1 MTSEIET
8 GRAGALF
15 EDFLKDEGIYEES
28 MEVAIKRVVAFQ
40 LAQAMKDQKITKVE
54 MARRL
59 ETSRSQLDRL
69 LDPNY
74 TGITL
79 SMLTRAAKIV
89 GRGVKL
95 EFV

>member
-1 MTSEIET
+1 MTAEIET

-40 LAQAMKDQKITKVE
+40 LAQAMKEQKITKVE
-54 MARRL
+54 MAKRL